1 MSLRA
6 WPMFFITLTLLTL
19 PTWALP
25 LHANTEQTSS
35 NAIIKSASE
44 LDYPPFCIV
53 RPDGTADGFSVDLLK
68 AVASVMGRNISFEVG
83 PWNELK
89 EKLATGQLDVLPL
102 VGYSQERDVV
112 YDFTVPYLIMHGEIF
127 VRKENKKT
135 IRSLADLK
143 GKEVAVMKGDNVQE
157 WAVNQ
162 HLGADLILTTTF
174 TEAFQLLARG
184 KHDAVLAQKVM
195 GLQLIKQL
203 GLTNIVTVGDPR
215 EDIGELKPTRI
226 TTPGFE
232 QKFCFAVVNGNKNLL
247 DQLNEG
253 LAIVVANSTYARL
266 YQKWFEPIL
275 PPRPVP
281 RSMLVKNT
289 LLALVPIVF
298 ILVLVWLF
306 LVKREVARKTQ
317 SLRAEIMERQKA
329 EEKKTE
335 VIAKLQHAV
344 DEIKTLRGILPLCSF
359 CKKIRD
365 DQGYWEQ
372 VDVYIHKHAGAQIS
386 HSVCPDCLQEHYP
399 AEYARIQKTTQES

>member
-1 MSLRA
+1 
-6 WPMFFITLTLLTL
+6 
-19 PTWALP
+19 
-25 LHANTEQTSS
+25 
-35 NAIIKSASE
+35 
-44 LDYPPFCIV
+44 V

-68 AVASVMGRNISFEVG
+68 TVVSVMGREIRFEVG

-89 EKLATGQLDVLPL
+89 EKLATGLFDVLPL
-102 VGYSQERDVV
+102 VGYSEERDAV

-127 VRKENKKT
+127 VRKENKET

-143 GKEVAVMKGDNVQE
+143 DKEVVVMKGDNVQE

-162 HLGADLILTTTF
+162 HLGADLILTTSF
-174 TEAFQLLARG
+174 AQAFQLLASG

-203 GLTNIVTVGDPR
+203 GLTNITTVGDPQD
-215 EDIGELKPTRI
+215 DITELKPTRI

-232 QKFCFAVVNGNKNLL
+232 QKFCFAVANGNRDLL
-247 DQLNEG
+247 AKLNEG
-253 LAIVVANSTYARL
+253 LAVVLANGTYDRL

-281 RSMLVKNT
+281 LAMLIKKT
-289 LLALVPIVF
+289 LLVLLPIIF
-298 ILVLVWLF
+298 LLILAWLF
-306 LVKREVARKTQ
+306 FLKREVARKTQ

-329 EEKKTE
+329 EEKKIA
-335 VIAKLQHAV
+335 VIAQLQRAL

-386 HSVCPDCLQEHYP
+386 HSICPDCLQEHYP
-399 AEYARIQKTTQES
+399 VEHARMAEKKNLDYEQRASGSGVET